1 MMSDSANLNPSEG
14 IDPRIWKIAAVVII
28 GPFMTQLDSTVV
40 NVSLSTIRTELHA
53 SIETAQW
60 IIGGYLLALALML
73 PLSGWLVDRVGAKR
87 LYLGCFS
94 AFTLAS
100 LLCGFSR
107 TMDEL
112 ICARLIQGVAGGLLA
127 PMTQMMV
134 ARVAGIHMARVM
146 GYLVMPILI
155 APIVGPVL
163 AGVILKYATWPWL
176 FYINLPIGILGL
188 GLASILLPSD
198 HATVQRRP
206 FDLLGFLLISPG
218 LASLLYGLQHATQ
231 WDGASALFVGSLL
244 MAAFIWHAMHKGR
257 SALIDLQLFN
267 NRIFSMAAAT
277 QFLSNGTFYARQF
290 LIPLYLIIGCALSAT
305 QAGSMIAAMGIGMMC
320 SFPSMGWLT
329 GRFGCRAVSASGAL
343 LALLGML
350 PFMWMIENQFSP
362 ALTIVC
368 LFVAGAGH
376 GMINIPSVSAAYASV
391 PRDQLAVAN
400 TAINIVQRLGGP
412 IATTILAVVMSLA
425 TPYFPTSGVHSYLIA
440 FALLIA
446 LHILTLGSTS
456 RLPVSIHNTNHKE
469 KP

>member
-1 MMSDSANLNPSEG
+1 MSNSANLNSSEG
-14 IDPRIWKIAAVVII
+14 IDPRIWKMAAVVIA

-163 AGVILKYATWPWL
+163 AGVILKYAT
-176 FYINLPIGILGL
+176 
-188 GLASILLPSD
+188 
-198 HATVQRRP
+198 
-206 FDLLGFLLISPG
+206 
-218 LASLLYGLQHATQ
+218 
-231 WDGASALFVGSLL
+231 
-244 MAAFIWHAMHKGR
+244 
-257 SALIDLQLFN
+257 
-267 NRIFSMAAAT
+267 
-277 QFLSNGTFYARQF
+277 
-290 LIPLYLIIGCALSAT
+290 
-305 QAGSMIAAMGIGMMC
+305 
-320 SFPSMGWLT
+320 
-329 GRFGCRAVSASGAL
+329 
-343 LALLGML
+343 
-350 PFMWMIENQFSP
+350 
-362 ALTIVC
+362 
-368 LFVAGAGH
+368 
-376 GMINIPSVSAAYASV
+376 
-391 PRDQLAVAN
+391 
-400 TAINIVQRLGGP
+400 
-412 IATTILAVVMSLA
+412 
-425 TPYFPTSGVHSYLIA
+425 
-440 FALLIA
+440 
-446 LHILTLGSTS
+446 
-456 RLPVSIHNTNHKE
+456 
-469 KP
+469 